1 MDDGF
6 GSRGLNRIES
16 EEEQRFLDEHEPVLT
31 AIHAMPP
38 HVREWKYRGKKNFY
52 LALVAGLMILALA
65 ILILQT
71 YNPSYE
77 QRVMLGAGLIIFY
90 VGILFFLLERRIVRE
105 ITHHEIH
112 RYEQPVYQEVVKEVE
127 KPIYREV
134 PVVKEIVKE
143 VEKPVIV
150 QAPVKRSKEFV
161 GSTQTMTFHHR
172 TCKFS
177 KLIEP
182 HYRIEESKREF
193 LERKGFKRCRYCRG
207 EPTKSED
214 GF

>member
-16 EEEQRFLDEHEPVLT
+16 EEEQRFLDEHERFLPQFM
-31 AIHAMPP
+31 HASACQRMEIS
-38 HVREWKYRGKKNFY
+38 REKELLPCACRR
-52 LALVAGLMILALA
+52 LDDMALA

-177 KLIEP
+177 KLIKP
-182 HYRIEESKREF
+182 HYRIEESKRVF
-193 LERKGFKRCRYCRG
+193 LERKGFKRCRYLPR
-207 EPTKSED
+207 
-214 GF
+214 